1 MDGPLALGA
10 VMSGAAPKFPHSGP
24 SPFGAMPC
32 PVHVELMFGGEVGL
46 KLDRFMGSVSHLII
60 PVVEVEET

>member
-1 MDGPLALGA
+1 
-10 VMSGAAPKFPHSGP
+10 
-24 SPFGAMPC
+24 MPC
-32 PVHVELMFGGEVGL
+32 PVQVELMFGGEVGL